1 MAKKPVQR
9 VKHVPQ
15 RTCVGCREVLPK
27 RKMIRVVR
35 TAQGVQIDL
44 TSKLAGRGA
53 YLHDRRECWERGL
66 KGTLAHALKATL
78 TFEERAALEIFL
90 STLPQDV
97 EGTGVGGKKTGAVP
111 QIMGTGE

>member
-27 RKMIRVVR
+27 RRMIRIVR
-35 TAQGVQIDL
+35 TAEGVRVDP
-44 TSKLAGRGA
+44 TSKMAGRGA

-66 KGTLAHALKATL
+66 KGALANALKTTL
-78 TFEERAALEIFL
+78 SVDERVNLEEYM
-90 STLPQDV
+90 STLS
-97 EGTGVGGKKTGAVP
+97 EGA
-111 QIMGTGE
+111 QSGE